1 MILSA
6 SLIKSSKYQDD
17 LLASLVNQMEQ
28 ETIKFLNKIFK
39 LFLVLVIGIL
49 IFLAWQMFYQS
60 KNLDQLNM
68 NQITVS
74 GEAKVYAK
82 PDIALVDLG
91 VTTTAQTTE
100 EAISKNTE
108 KINAV
113 IKAVKDLGIEEKDI
127 QTTKYNLSP
136 LYNYTQISGRIFQGY
151 TLDQN
156 VRVKIRDFSKVG
168 ETLQKATSAGANL
181 TGNLVFTIDD
191 VEALKNQARA
201 EAIEKAKEQAENLAK
216 ESGIK
221 LGKIVNIYENNYY
234 PMYGNE
240 KAMGLGG
247 AGDVQMSVAPT
258 IEPGQEEI
266 TVNINLVYRVN

>member
-1 MILSA
+1 
-6 SLIKSSKYQDD
+6 
-17 LLASLVNQMEQ
+17 MEQ